1 VTKTIVVSVDGSE
14 ACLKGVRHAAELAKQ
29 LSAKLELAYVSP
41 PVLLPPSVYAETIHR
56 IEEAEDTHAKDV
68 LDAASRAA
76 GIECVRVHLRG
87 PPAEAISDYVKG
99 DDRFWGVVIGAKG
112 HNALS
117 RVMLGSVTD
126 RLVHICP
133 KPVLV
138 IR

>member
-1 VTKTIVVSVDGSE
+1 MNTVVAAVDGSQ
-14 ACLKGVRHAAELAKQ
+14 ASLKGVRHAAELVRMI
-29 LSAKLELAYVSP
+29 SGKLELAYVSP

-68 LDAASRAA
+68 LDAAAKAA
-76 GIECVRVHLRG
+76 GMEAVRVHLRG
-87 PPAEAISDYVKG
+87 APAEAISDYVRN

-138 IR
+138 VR